1 MRKSTREIKK
11 PELFRFE
18 ESTNK
23 SRKNYEEDD
32 NASPDTDEE
41 EDLFNEEPP
50 TSSRSKKAQV
60 LPKKSVMT
68 AGSSLFGKL
77 LWG

>member
-50 TSSRSKKAQV
+50 TFSRSKKAPV
-60 LPKKSVMT
+60 APKKSVTT
-68 AGSSLFGKL
+68 AGSSLFGKTL
-77 LWG
+77 

>member
-1 MRKSTREIKK
+1 MRKSTRETKK

-18 ESTNK
+18 ESVNK
-23 SRKNYEEDD
+23 SRKNYGEDD

-50 TSSRSKKAQV
+50 TFSRPKKAPV
-60 LPKKSVMT
+60 APKKSVTT
-68 AGSSLFGKL
+68 AGSSLFGETL
-77 LWG
+77 